1 MFHRRCGCFHPKI
14 IVKSMFWINFVQVNT
29 LSVMKK
35 FLALIFLLHSL
46 IAGAQVKILFDA
58 TKAEMAGNADW
69 VVDADLFNLGY
80 NSTGAMVVGASNE
93 ANPQRIP
100 TLAQSGITSTTAET
114 YWKGALS
121 NWGVDLVRR
130 GYTIETLPY
139 NGQITYGSTT
149 NAQDLINY
157 KVFVMD
163 EPNIRLSSSEKTA
176 LLNFVQNGG
185 GLFLIGNHNGSD
197 RNNDGWDAG
206 QILNDFFNS
215 NGVRTNPFGFTYDAV
230 NISLTTS
237 NVLSVTTNSILK
249 GPAGNV
255 TSLQYNSGN
264 TMTINRTANA
274 NVKGLIYR
282 TGYSTTGTT
291 NVMFVSSTYGTGRV
305 CGLADSSPTDD
316 GTGDSNDA
324 LYSSYRT
331 GASGNH
337 QRLLI
342 NAVMWLAGTTAL
354 SPAENQDASVLRVSE
369 EAPFFL
375 YPNPVRDRF
384 AVSGLTADEPF
395 RVTITDLTGRVVFDR
410 QLVPSGTD
418 AELPL
423 DRAAIPAGVYLVNLS
438 TESRREMRRIIL
450 D

>member
-1 MFHRRCGCFHPKI
+1 
-14 IVKSMFWINFVQVNT
+14 
-29 LSVMKK
+29 
-35 FLALIFLLHSL
+35 
-46 IAGAQVKILFDA
+46 
-58 TKAEMAGNADW
+58 
-69 VVDADLFNLGY
+69 
-80 NSTGAMVVGASNE
+80 
-93 ANPQRIP
+93 
-100 TLAQSGITSTTAET
+100 
-114 YWKGALS
+114 
-121 NWGVDLVRR
+121 
-130 GYTIETLPY
+130 

-149 NAQDLINY
+149 NAQDLLNY
-157 KVFVMD
+157 KVFIMD
-163 EPNIRLSSSEKTA
+163 EPNIRLTSAEKTA

-215 NGVRTNPFGFTYDAV
+215 NGVRTNPFGFTYDAA

-255 TSLQYNSGN
+255 TALQYNAGN

-291 NVMFVSSTYGTGRV
+291 NAMFVSSTYGTGRV
-305 CGLADSSPTDD
+305 CGMADSSPTDD

-342 NAVMWLAGTTAL
+342 NAVMWLAGTTSLA
-354 SPAENQDASVLRVSE
+354 PIENPDPSVVRLTDK
-369 EAPFFL
+369 APFFL
-375 YPNPVRDRF
+375 YPNPVKDRF
-384 AVSGLTADEPF
+384 TVSGLMADEPL
-395 RVTITDLTGRVVFDR
+395 RVTISDLTGRVVFDR
-410 QLVPSGTD
+410 QLEAAGTET
-418 AELPL
+418 ELPL
-423 DRAAIPAGVYLVNLS
+423 DRTTIPSGVYLVNLL
-438 TESRREMRRIIL
+438 TDSRREMRRVIL